1 MENFSPAARAVLVVA
16 AATIVIL
23 GVRIASPVIT
33 PVLLALV
40 IAVTWSAFPA
50 WLRSHGITGY
60 WTVIVALLSVVLV
73 FAVLGLVV
81 AVSLIRFEERL
92 PVYEER
98 LLDVEADIESF
109 VNDLSISDEPVDIGG
124 LFAEEVFSAERLT
137 GLAQDSLQTVFGA
150 AGLGALIFLISLFM
164 LAESRDWGRK
174 FSALPEADEQIGVN
188 LERFVVDVRAW
199 LLVTL
204 GAGALV
210 AVPCTI
216 ALMLFQVDFAV
227 LWGIVILVFS
237 FVPSIGF
244 IISVIPPVA
253 VAWLLHGPWI
263 ALAVLLTIVV
273 INTAVDNFIKPR
285 IVGRRLSMSPLVLII
300 AVVFWSWVLGP
311 LGAFL
316 STPLTLL
323 LRFGL
328 DTYPDTRWL
337 ARMMGTG
344 FSDAEPLALGV
355 EPAAGPGD

>member
-1 MENFSPAARAVLVVA
+1 MNSISPAARALLLVA
-16 AATIVIL
+16 AATVVIL
-23 GVRIASPVIT
+23 GLRIASPVIT

-40 IAVTWSAFPA
+40 IAVTWSAFPN
-50 WLRSHGITGY
+50 WLRRRGITGY
-60 WTVIVALLSVVLV
+60 WTVLVAILSIILV

-98 LLDVEADIESF
+98 LVDVEADIEGF
-109 VNDLSISDEPVDIGG
+109 VNDLGIADEPVDIGG

-137 GLAQDSLQTVFGA
+137 ALAQDSLAGVFGA
-150 AGLGALIFLISLFM
+150 AGLGALIVLISLFM

-174 FSALPEADEQIGVN
+174 FEALPEADEEIGVN
-188 LERFVVDVRAW
+188 IERFVKDVRLW
-199 LLVTL
+199 LVVTL
-204 GAGALV
+204 GMGTLV
-210 AVPCTI
+210 AVPSTI

-263 ALAVLLTIVV
+263 ALWVLLTIVA
-273 INTAVDNFIKPR
+273 INTVVDNFIKPR
-285 IVGRRLSMSPLVLII
+285 IVGRSLRMSPLVLII

-323 LRFGL
+323 VRFGL

-344 FSDAEPLALGV
+344 FGD
-355 EPAAGPGD
+355 EPAAEAESAPA

>member
-1 MENFSPAARAVLVVA
+1 MDNFSPAARAVLVVA

-23 GVRIASPVIT
+23 GVRLAAPVIT
-33 PVLLALV
+33 PLLLALV
-40 IAVTWSAFPA
+40 IAVIWSAFPA
-50 WLRSHGITGY
+50 WLRRRGITGY
-60 WTVIVALLSVVLV
+60 WTTIVGLFSVVLV

-98 LLDVEADIESF
+98 LLDVERDIEDF
-109 VNDLSISDEPVDIGG
+109 VNDLGISDEPVDIGG
-124 LFAEEVFSAERLT
+124 LFAEQVFSAERLT
-137 GLAQDSLQTVFGA
+137 ALAQDSLAGVFGA
-150 AGLGALIFLISLFM
+150 AGLGALIILISLFM

-174 FSALPEADEQIGVN
+174 LASLPETDEEFGVN
-188 LERFVVDVRAW
+188 IERFVRDVRTW

-263 ALAVLLTIVV
+263 ALWVLLTIVA
-273 INTAVDNFIKPR
+273 INTVVDNIIKPR
-285 IVGRRLSMSPLVLII
+285 IVGRSLSMSPLVLII

-337 ARMMGTG
+337 ARMMGPG
-344 FSDAEPLALGV
+344 FADAESATTEA
-355 EPAAGPGD
+355 EPAA